1 MSSAAT
7 QERSGLGRRSTSST
21 RAASI
26 TGPAFTRRAGV
37 GSHAVLIAAV
47 IILGFPIYYAF
58 AGATQAA
65 EQFYTRE
72 LAPGGALGDNVQRA
86 LDEDLLRF
94 MVNSL
99 LLATVIATAK
109 VVYGL
114 LGAAALVYFNV
125 PLKTFIFAV
134 IMATLL
140 LPQDV
145 LIIGLFRLVTGTFGL
160 GGYLAVV
167 VPSMATAA
175 GVFVFRQHFLRV
187 PRSIAESAQLDGAG
201 PMRFLVKILV
211 PMSWNT
217 IASLF
222 MIMFLAGW
230 NLYLWPLLVVQ
241 NPNEQ
246 VVQAGL
252 RRIDLANDALGI
264 APVPGAVLAAALMA
278 TVPPLIVF
286 VLLQK
291 RYMSGFTLTAGK

>member
-1 MSSAAT
+1 M
-7 QERSGLGRRSTSST
+7 
-21 RAASI
+21 
-26 TGPAFTRRAGV
+26 RRAGI
-37 GSHAVLIAAV
+37 GSHTVLIAAV

-65 EQFYTRE
+65 AQFYTRE
-72 LAPGGALGDNVQRA
+72 LAPGGALGHNVQVA
-86 LDEDLLRF
+86 LDENLLRF

-125 PLKTFIFAV
+125 PFKTFLFAA

-145 LIIGLFRLVTGTFGL
+145 LIIGLFRLVTGTLGL
-160 GGYLAVV
+160 GGYFAVV

-175 GVFVFRQHFLRV
+175 GVFVFRQHFLRI
-187 PRSIAESAQLDGAG
+187 PRSVAESAQLDGAG

-264 APVPGAVLAAALMA
+264 APVPGAVLAAALIA

>member
-1 MSSAAT
+1 MSHTDA
-7 QERSGLGRRSTSST
+7 ST
-21 RAASI
+21 RPRRRHGLKSANCAAGE
-26 TGPAFTRRAGV
+26 TGPAFMRRAGL
-37 GSHAVLIAAV
+37 GSHSVLLAAV
-47 IILGFPIYYAF
+47 IVLGFPIYYAI

-65 EQFYTRE
+65 DEFYARE
-72 LAPGGALGDNVQRA
+72 LAPGGALGDNFRRA
-86 LDEDLLRF
+86 LDENLLRF
-94 MVNSL
+94 MLNSL
-99 LLATVIATAK
+99 VLATVIAAAK
-109 VVYGL
+109 VVFGL
-114 LGAAALVYFNV
+114 LGAAALVYFRV
-125 PLKTFIFAV
+125 PFKTLIFAV

-145 LIIGLFRLVTGTFGL
+145 LIIGLFRLVTGTLGM
-160 GGYLAVV
+160 GGYVAVV

-175 GVFVFRQHFLRV
+175 GVFVFRQHFLRI

-222 MIMFLAGW
+222 MIVFLAGW

-241 NPNEQ
+241 DPNEQ

-252 RRIDLANDALGI
+252 RRIDLANDALGA

-286 VLLQK
+286 LLLQK
-291 RYMSGFTLTAGK
+291 RHMSGFTLNAGK